1 MVSNNDLLK
10 EIRAMSVKFDKA
22 NERMDNMQK
31 LHENNIS
38 NINEKIIQIHSSIK
52 VDITETKKETNNE
65 IAKLLERIV
74 SLENDKKNMDKAT
87 DLIISGIPYSVD
99 ENLLATVS
107 NISVV
112 INYQEEDTIIS
123 AIRFKSPRQEINVND
138 NNTTKVAPIILKFST
153 IFSRRT
159 FHAKYFAF
167 CKTDALKLM
176 HIGFDSSN
184 RIFVNE
190 NLSKTN
196 LDLLKKAKQLKK
208 KGKIAGA
215 YSYDGK
221 VCVYHLKND
230 KKFEIILNAEDLQ
243 KYD

>member
-10 EIRAMSVKFDKA
+10 EIRAMAVKFDKA
-22 NERMDNMQK
+22 NERMDNMQQ

-38 NINEKIIQIHSSIK
+38 NINEKINQIHSSIK
-52 VDITETKKETNNE
+52 VDVTEIKKETNNE
-65 IAKLLERIV
+65 ISKLLERII
-74 SLENDKKNMDKAT
+74 SLENDNNNMDKTT

-99 ENLLATVS
+99 ENLRATAL

-112 INYQEEDTIIS
+112 INYQEEDSIIS
-123 AIRFKSPRQEINVND
+123 AVRFKSPKQGSCVED
-138 NNTTKVAPIILKFST
+138 NNTTKVAPIVLKFST
-153 IFSRRT
+153 ISSRRT

-167 CKTDALKLM
+167 SKTDALKLS
-176 HIGFDSSN
+176 HIGYDSNN

-208 KGKIAGA
+208 RGKIAGA

-230 KKFEIILNAEDLQ
+230 KKFQIISNVDDLK
-243 KYD
+243 KYN